1 MFIIQISTPYIN
13 TWNFQD
19 TGRLPGEPGDHL
31 GYYQGPPI
39 HTVTVFANPF
49 LQDKPSLDQEEEGVH
64 RVEPGEEAPSE
75 GPWHTLYFLPG
86 IHDIGPNF
94 QVHANKTYYIPGEFW
109 SLLLQMLLL

>member
-1 MFIIQISTPYIN
+1 MCIR
-13 TWNFQD
+13 D
-19 TGRLPGEPGDHL
+19 RDHL

-94 QVHANKTYYIPGEFW
+94 QIHANKTYYIPGEFY
-109 SLLLQMLLL
+109 SGPFYYRCCCFEIKIESMQAILLCMGP